1 MMNSDVTFFLCLSKW
16 KSNTFLSSSFQ
27 NLEKFIFSASLS
39 LLWQREEGFGP
50 IPAEISLAMVH
61 KFNPSHS
68 NTQWRMV
75 ETMIFQLLTF
85 YNKNF
90 IFFPSLFQHLCHF
103 SRLRE
108 EGMGRV
114 PPETSSAL
122 VHKFNPS
129 SNEAQRTTV
138 EAMVYTP
145 GSKSTQ
151 LDVCMVLWVS
161 FISFF
166 FNLESLL

>member
-1 MMNSDVTFFLCLSKW
+1 
-16 KSNTFLSSSFQ
+16 
-27 NLEKFIFSASLS
+27 
-39 LLWQREEGFGP
+39 
-50 IPAEISLAMVH
+50 
-61 KFNPSHS
+61 
-68 NTQWRMV
+68 MV
-75 ETMIFQLLTF
+75 ETMIFQLSNF
-85 YNKNF
+85 YYKSF
-90 IFFPSLFQHLCHF
+90 FFFPSLFQHLCHF

-145 GSKSTQ
+145 GSKSIE

-166 FNLESLL
+166 LLI